1 MTVNEIEQLAVRDE
15 NMPDGLD
22 IGEQLLFITLRTLYS
37 NFRSGAINK
46 ERGAREKQQI
56 LSAYK
61 QVRLDCDI
69 MQYYQQ
75 INQRVANHLEELY
88 SCGCPHCKKLIEL
101 FSGIDRNDIPAD
113 IKTANEQIERLRDLV
128 QERSERNA
136 ELMTTI
142 DKVRWALEKND
153 IERVREIV
161 NDHRNN

>member
-15 NMPDGLD
+15 DMPDGLD
-22 IGEQLLFITLRTLYS
+22 VGEQLLYITLRTLYS

-56 LSAYK
+56 LAAYK

-69 MQYYQQ
+69 MNYYQQ

-101 FSGIDRNDIPAD
+101 FSGIDRNDVPAD
-113 IKTANEQIERLRDLV
+113 IKSANEQIERLRDMV

-142 DKVRWALEKND
+142 DKIRWALEKND
-153 IERVREIV
+153 IERVKEIV
-161 NDHRNN
+161 KK